1 MVKKRNYKLKCLV
14 WSAFLGV
21 TSRWRLQPVRTSW
34 YKIRLVFQKLNDMD
48 VQNYF
53 PSKRSSW
60 MATTTGVCFQK
71 LREWLGQQVHQ
82 VQMCASLVPE
92 QLNKL
97 INHIPLTDSAV
108 SKTIFAHKIL
118 DFTKCNNLLLRQD
131 VTMTTQPNNDEG
143 VEKAY

>member
-1 MVKKRNYKLKCLV
+1 
-14 WSAFLGV
+14 
-21 TSRWRLQPVRTSW
+21 
-34 YKIRLVFQKLNDMD
+34 
-48 VQNYF
+48 
-53 PSKRSSW
+53 
-60 MATTTGVCFQK
+60 
-71 LREWLGQQVHQ
+71 
-82 VQMCASLVPE
+82 MCASLVPE

-143 VEKAY
+143 VEKAYYLGSPGEFCTVQTSDRLRTVRRLVFRLIDYLIFKSDSIWHASEAQGVIYAHHRRSGKNPFTRHSYNNSVVRNFYKSLPSK